1 MTGTLVPA
9 LALGVALV
17 VGAGACG
24 DNLAPPAPADCT
36 GQGPPPT
43 GLSLDAARE
52 AHRRA
57 ALRQRLRHREALD
70 PGYLVRTT
78 APLVEQARIDRGQV
92 CPQDLAEVGRL
103 LFEHTF
109 TFADGLAAG
118 TPAADAVGAA
128 ASVFRRIQAGRAGGT
143 ETTGCTSC
151 HWRNGP
157 AGGGGV
163 ADASFL
169 LGDGDSVAS
178 ADARNP
184 PSLLGAGVAQALAE
198 EMSAELAALREA
210 GRAEAKRTGRTVDVV
225 LVTKDVSFGV
235 LRVGPDGRLDTEDV
249 RGIDADLI
257 VRPFG
262 WKGTTA
268 TIVEFIAEAAA
279 VHLGIQAEGLPG
291 LAAREP
297 LALGA
302 GPPEDPDEDGVA
314 DELTAGQLTALA
326 AYVAALELPVGA
338 PHERPV
344 DLADPAGPT
353 APTLVDAWARGRQL
367 LEDLGC
373 ASCHVPRMVLARSTV
388 TLRTGAGPGITLDLA
403 RDAEAPR
410 LGYDAAAGG
419 YPVYAFS
426 DFKRHDLGEAN
437 ASVHRQEGIATRLY
451 LTRRLWGVGDSAP
464 YFYDGGAPTLDAA
477 IDRHGGEAAF
487 ARTAWTEASA
497 QDRSAL
503 RVFLPALR
511 RAPRLTVP

>member
-1 MTGTLVPA
+1 MIWTMTGALR
-9 LALGVALV
+9 LALGAALL
-17 VGAGACG
+17 AACG

-43 GLSLDAARE
+43 GLTLDAARE

-78 APLVEQARIDRGQV
+78 APLVEQARIERGQV

-118 TPAADAVGAA
+118 APPADAPLT
-128 ASVFRRIQAGRAGGT
+128 SVFRRIQAGRAGGP

-163 ADASFL
+163 ADASFI

-198 EMSAELAALREA
+198 EMSAALAALREA
-210 GRAEAKRTGRTVDVV
+210 GRAEAKRTGRTVDVE
-225 LVTKDVSFGV
+225 LVTQDVSFGV
-235 LRVGPDGRLDTEDV
+235 LRIAPDGRLDTEDV

-262 WKGTTA
+262 WKGTAA

-279 VHLGIQAEGLPG
+279 VHLGIQAEGLAAH
-291 LAAREP
+291 AARDP

-302 GPPEDPDEDGVA
+302 GPVEDPDEDGIA

-326 AYVAALELPVGA
+326 AYVAALELPIGA
-338 PHERPV
+338 PHQRPV
-344 DLADPAGPT
+344 ELADPAGPT
-353 APTLVDAWARGRQL
+353 APYLVDEWARGRQL

-373 ASCHVPRMVLARSTV
+373 ASCHVPRMVLTRSTV

-419 YPVYAFS
+419 YPVYVFS

-437 ASVHRQEGIATRLY
+437 ASVHRQQGIATRLY

-464 YFYDGGAPTLDAA
+464 YFYDGGAPTIDAA
-477 IDRHGGEAAF
+477 IARHGGEAAF

-503 RVFLPALR
+503 RVFLTALR